1 MKLGSL
7 HTQQD
12 ADRFCAQSDAG
23 RMAISDLRVR
33 GLQLERMATGRT
45 KWRLRFGA
53 PDGRG
58 RICMTLGD
66 ASILSLVDARQLA
79 EKLLRDVALG
89 IDPRHEREQLK
100 KVPTFAQFIEEHY
113 MPYVKSYKRS
123 WDTDISLLKNHLLPR
138 FGKRYMDEIG
148 RHDIQKMH
156 HDRRASGAAPGSANR
171 LLIMMRYIFN
181 LAIKWEIAGVK
192 PTPARECL

>member
-12 ADRFCAQSDAG
+12 ADRFCAQCEAG
-23 RMAISDLRVR
+23 RMAISDLRMR

-45 KWRLRFGA
+45 KWRLRFAA

-79 EKLLRDVALG
+79 EKLLRDAALG
-89 IDPRHEREQLK
+89 IDPRYEREQLR
-100 KVPTFAQFIEEHY
+100 KVPTFAQFIEEQY

-123 WDTDISLLKNHLLPR
+123 WNTDVSLLKNHLLPR
-138 FGKRYMDEIG
+138 FGKRYLDEIT
-148 RHDIQKMH
+148 RQDI
-156 HDRRASGAAPGSANR
+156 
-171 LLIMMRYIFN
+171 
-181 LAIKWEIAGVK
+181 VK
-192 PTPARECL
+192 

>member
-45 KWRLRFGA
+45 KWRLRFAA

-79 EKLLRDVALG
+79 EKLLRDAALG
-89 IDPRHEREQLK
+89 IDPRYEREQLR
-100 KVPTFAQFIEEHY
+100 KVPTFADFIGGWSIFRDA
-113 MPYVKSYKRS
+113 VL
-123 WDTDISLLKNHLLPR
+123 T
-138 FGKRYMDEIG
+138 G
-148 RHDIQKMH
+148 RL
-156 HDRRASGAAPGSANR
+156 AGAALGLLGVSAPDR
-171 LLIMMRYIFN
+171 M
-181 LAIKWEIAGVK
+181 
-192 PTPARECL
+192 